1 MLMKIGVVRGF
12 LLMALM
18 VVAAQANAQDQVNAE
33 KVEFDIPRGVQL
45 AEELSDEADLKQIN
59 IKIFDRESIKFKI
72 GPDAYKEKE
81 ELATR
86 PDDDEPP
93 VQQKNDWYVRPD
105 GKTRARRYVYSIVG
119 PVALVRYTM
128 VAGVLTGRNAPREWG
143 GKWKGFAG
151 RFGSNIAENAIN
163 NSVKYGLDEAL
174 KVDSRYYL
182 SRNRSVSARMRN
194 AVFST
199 VMARNVNGDR
209 VFGLPKI
216 AGQLAG
222 NVISASTWYP
232 ERYGI
237 SHGLK
242 GAAIGLAVDAGVSL
256 FREFIWKK

>member
-1 MLMKIGVVRGF
+1 MKFGVEPGL
-12 LLMALM
+12 LLMALI
-18 VVAAQANAQDQVNAE
+18 VVAAQANAQDQVKAE
-33 KVEFDIPRGVQL
+33 KIESYIPRGVQQ
-45 AEELSDEADLKQIN
+45 AEEVSDETDVKQIN
-59 IKIFDRESIKFKI
+59 IKIFDPESIKFKI

-81 ELATR
+81 ELATG
-86 PDDDEPP
+86 PDDDESS
-93 VQQKNDWYVRPD
+93 VQQKDDWYVRPD
-105 GKTRARRYVYSIVG
+105 GKTRAKRYVNSVVG
-119 PVALVRYTM
+119 PVALARYTA
-128 VAGVLTGRNAPREWG
+128 VAGILTARNAPSEWG

-151 RFGSNIAENAIN
+151 RFGSNMAESAIN

-174 KVDSRYYL
+174 KVDSRFYL
-182 SRNRSVSARMRN
+182 SRDRSVSARMRN

-199 VMARNVNGDR
+199 VMARNVKGER

-242 GAAIGLAVDAGVSL
+242 GAAIGFAVDAGVSL